1 MPAKQ
6 LVFDA
11 QARDAL
17 RRGADALADVV
28 SVTLGPRGRNVILDK
43 KFGAPLV
50 INDGV
55 TIARDIE
62 FHDHFEN
69 MGAQL
74 VKEVAVK
81 TNDVSGD
88 GTTTATVLARAMI
101 DEGLRNLASGASPT
115 SLRAGM
121 LAAADAVA
129 AAVRTTATQIEGHED
144 IRRVASISASD
155 AEIGSMIADAFDR
168 VGRDGVITV
177 EDGQGL
183 ETEVEVVEGMQF
195 DRGYISPYFV
205 TDQQA
210 MEAVLEE
217 PWLLITDRK
226 ISAVA
231 DLLPV
236 LEKVVQTGR
245 PLLIVA
251 EDVDGEALATLVVNK
266 LRGTF
271 TAVAVK
277 APGFGDRRKAMLQ
290 DLAVLTGGEVV
301 SEERGLRL
309 DLTGLDLLGRAR
321 RAVIT
326 KEDTTVVEGAGDH
339 AAVQARCEEIRQQVT
354 ETDSDWDREKLQER
368 LARLVGGVAVVK
380 VGAATEVEMKERK
393 ARVED
398 ALAATR
404 AALEEGI
411 VPGGGV
417 ALLRAAPAIDG
428 LQLSG
433 DEKVGAG
440 IVRRALEEPMRTIA
454 RNAGDEGSVVVY
466 RVNAMSGAEGYDAA
480 ARDFGD
486 LVERGIVDP
495 AKVTLTALL
504 NATSIATMVMTTEA
518 LIADAPE
525 PEEEHSHGPG
535 GHGHGHGHGHGMD
548 DMDF

>member
-6 LVFDA
+6 LVFDVE
-11 QARDAL
+11 AREAL
-17 RRGADALADVV
+17 KRGVDALADAV
-28 SVTLGPRGRNVILDK
+28 SITLGPRGRNVILDK

-50 INDGV
+50 SNDGV

-62 FHDHFEN
+62 FKDHFEN
-69 MGAQL
+69 MGAAL
-74 VKEVAVK
+74 VKEVATK

-101 DEGLRNLASGASPT
+101 DEGLRNLAAGASPT
-115 SLRAGM
+115 NLRHGM
-121 LAAADAVA
+121 LRAADAVA
-129 AAVRTTATQIEGHED
+129 AAVRASATPVNGRDD
-144 IRRVASISASD
+144 IRRVAAISAGNE
-155 AEIGSMIADAFDR
+155 EIGEMIADAFDR
-168 VGRDGVITV
+168 VGRDGVISV

-195 DRGYISPYFV
+195 DRGYISPYFA
-205 TDQQA
+205 TDQSS
-210 MEAVLEE
+210 MEAILEE
-217 PWLLITDRK
+217 AFILITDRK
-226 ISAVA
+226 VSAVA

-251 EDVDGEALATLVVNK
+251 EDVEGEALATLVVNK

-290 DLAVLTGGEVV
+290 DLAVLTGAEVI
-301 SEERGLRL
+301 SEEVGLRL
-309 DLTGLDLLGRAR
+309 DLATLDQLGHAR
-321 RAVIT
+321 RIVVT
-326 KEDTTVVEGAGDH
+326 KDDTTVVEGGGDR
-339 AAVQARCEEIRQQVT
+339 AAIEARVEEIRQQIAET
-354 ETDSDWDREKLQER
+354 ESDWDREKLQER
-368 LARLVGGVAVVK
+368 LARLVGGVAVLK

-417 ALLRAAPAIDG
+417 ALLRAASAVDA
-428 LQLSG
+428 LKLEG
-433 DEKVGAG
+433 DELVGAG
-440 IVRRALEEPMRTIA
+440 IVRRALEEPLRTIA
-454 RNAGDEGSVVVY
+454 ANAGEEGSVVAY
-466 RVNAMSGAEGYDAA
+466 RVSSMGPAEGFDAA
-480 ARDFGD
+480 TREYAN
-486 LVERGIVDP
+486 LLERGIVDP
-495 AKVTLTALL
+495 AKVTLSALL
-504 NATSIATMVMTTEA
+504 NATSIATMIMTTEA

-525 PEEEHSHGPG
+525 PEDDEDHGHAHGHG
-535 GHGHGHGHGHGMD
+535 GHGHSHG

>member
-6 LVFDA
+6 LVFDVE
-11 QARDAL
+11 AREAL
-17 RRGADALADVV
+17 KRGADALADAV

-62 FHDHFEN
+62 FQDHFEN

-101 DEGLRNLASGASPT
+101 DEGLRNLAAGASPT
-115 SLRAGM
+115 ALRSGM

-129 AAVRTTATQIEGHED
+129 DAVRRTATPVQGNED
-144 IRRVASISASD
+144 IRRVASISAGD
-155 AEIGSMIADAFDR
+155 AEIGVMLADAFDR
-168 VGRDGVITV
+168 VGREGVISV
-177 EDGQGL
+177 EEGRGL

-195 DRGYISPYFV
+195 DRGYISPYFA

-217 PWLLITDRK
+217 TYILITDRK
-226 ISAVA
+226 VSAVA
-231 DLLPV
+231 DMLPV

-251 EDVDGEALATLVVNK
+251 EDVEGEALATLVVNK

-290 DLAVLTGGEVV
+290 DLAVLTGADVI

-309 DLTGLDLLGRAR
+309 DTTGLDRLGRAR
-321 RAVIT
+321 RVVVT
-326 KEDTTVVEGAGDH
+326 KEDTTVVEGACDR
-339 AAVQARCEEIRQQVT
+339 AAIEARCEEIRQQVS

-368 LARLVGGVAVVK
+368 LARLVGGVAVLK

-393 ARVED
+393 SRVED

-404 AALEEGI
+404 AALEDGI

-417 ALLRAAPAIDG
+417 ALLRASSAIDALALG
-428 LQLSG
+428 G
-433 DEKVGAG
+433 DETVGAR
-440 IVRRALEEPMRTIA
+440 IVRRALEEPLRTIA
-454 RNAGDEGSVVVY
+454 RNAGDEGSVVVFQV
-466 RVNAMSGAEGYDAA
+466 RSMGPHEGYDAA
-480 ARDFGD
+480 TREFGD

-495 AKVTLTALL
+495 AKVTLTALY

-518 LIADAPE
+518 LVADAPE
-525 PEEEHSHGPG
+525 DDDDHVPAG
-535 GHGHGHGHGHGMD
+535 GHAHGHGHGHGME

>member
-11 QARDAL
+11 EARDAL
-17 RRGADALADVV
+17 RRGADALADAV
-28 SVTLGPRGRNVILDK
+28 SVTLGPRGRNVVLDK

-62 FHDHFEN
+62 FPDHFEN

-74 VKEVAVK
+74 VKEVATK

-101 DEGLRNLASGASPT
+101 DEGLRNLAAGASPT
-115 SLRAGM
+115 ALRNGM

-129 AAVRTTATQIEGHED
+129 TAVRKTSTPVEGRED
-144 IRRVASISASD
+144 IRRVASISAADES
-155 AEIGSMIADAFDR
+155 IGEMIADAFDR
-168 VGRDGVITV
+168 VGRDGVISV
-177 EDGQGL
+177 EEGQGL
-183 ETEVEVVEGMQF
+183 DTEVEVVEGMQF
-195 DRGYISPYFV
+195 DRGYISAHFA
-205 TDQQA
+205 TDQKA
-210 MEAVLEE
+210 MEAVLDE
-217 PWLLITDRK
+217 PWILITDRK
-226 ISAVA
+226 VSAVA

-251 EDVDGEALATLVVNK
+251 EDVEGEALATLVVNK

-309 DLTGLDLLGRAR
+309 DATGLDLLGHAR
-321 RAVIT
+321 RVVVT
-326 KEDTTVVEGAGDH
+326 KDDTTVIEGAGDR
-339 AAVQARCEEIRQQVT
+339 ARIQARVEEIRQQVS

-368 LARLVGGVAVVK
+368 LARLVGGVAVLK

-393 ARVED
+393 SRVED

-404 AALEEGI
+404 AAIEEGI
-411 VPGGGV
+411 VTGGGV
-417 ALLRAAPAIDG
+417 ALLRAGVAIDA
-428 LQLSG
+428 LTLNG
-433 DEKVGAG
+433 DEQVGAH
-440 IVRRALEEPMRTIA
+440 IVRRALEEPLRTIA
-454 RNAGDEGSVVVY
+454 RNAGDEGSVVVF
-466 RVNAMSGAEGYDAA
+466 RVLPMGPTEGYDAVR
-480 ARDFGD
+480 RDFGD

-495 AKVTLTALL
+495 TKVTLTALI

-525 PEEEHSHGPG
+525 PDEVGHG
-535 GHGHGHGHGHGMD
+535 GHGHSHAGHSHGMD